1 MRRVRESYFD
11 LHDADADDV
20 MWDEMSKLPQRNMDD
35 LKFVCVQS
43 M

>member
-11 LHDADADDV
+11 PHDADDV
-20 MWDEMSKLPQRNMDD
+20 TWDETSKLPQRNMDD
-35 LKFVCVQS
+35 LTFVCVRS